1 MGFGLFQILSLDMSP
16 GQDDWET
23 HKQWWDTNYE
33 KLQLKLNK
41 RGVYDEYHEF
51 VAWRSQLFMNKYW
64 ELVAK
69 VNELTLF
76 FEKGKKLK
84 EVSFLKNHNLLE
96 QKIHKT
102 KSKKGN
108 LFEIKQFPYN
118 D

>member
-1 MGFGLFQILSLDMSP
+1 MRSVKSATLNSVFSTQADSSPRDLAQLSFFEFVKSPMGFGLFQILSLDMSP

-69 VNELTLF
+69 VNT
-76 FEKGKKLK
+76 
-84 EVSFLKNHNLLE
+84 STIFLKKVKN
-96 QKIHKT
+96 
-102 KSKKGN
+102 
-108 LFEIKQFPYN
+108 
-118 D
+118 